1 MCRYLEGTRCNLM
14 HVSLDYCREKRMF
27 HLDTLNSRFCLQKL
41 RSPNNILLQN
51 ETLTGMKRFLLLNM
65 VIAWTIA
72 LFPKKMIR
80 KSFVLFS
87 NPTFIEIF
95 YFKQISRYFNAMNAK
110 PTDLRNVFHLF
121 LFRKKIMQSN
131 MPLI

>member
-1 MCRYLEGTRCNLM
+1 
-14 HVSLDYCREKRMF
+14 MF

-87 NPTFIEIF
+87 NRTFIEIF